1 VVEKII
7 KIENVIN
14 EKNENFN
21 SIIFL
26 GDSKDKLILNFN
38 LETEQWTKIEY
49 TNFNIFDFLDYSAI
63 NKFDNGELL
72 ITGGCIYTNF
82 RHTAQKSAYKAKL
95 HGNVISFTP
104 FRAMNINR
112 FSHGLL
118 IIKDIPYVFGKS
130 KKLN

>member
-1 VVEKII
+1 M
-7 KIENVIN
+7 
-14 EKNENFN
+14 
-21 SIIFL
+21 
-26 GDSKDKLILNFN
+26 
-38 LETEQWTKIEY
+38 ETEQWTKIEY